1 MKRLKEPGPLFFL
14 KREGHDRIM
23 ISGGWHGLW
32 DPEANRGHTINA
44 AIEGNVTEAIAI
56 YPLLKDLRIE
66 VSDAN
71 HLETFTP
78 DKIPIIDRLRSV
90 NNVWYATGW
99 CGHGWAIAPVIA
111 EDISKWMM
119 VFCFRCSSK
128 THQADS

>member
-1 MKRLKEPGPLFFL
+1 MAHSGHIGRTVSL

-32 DPEANRGHTINA
+32 DSEVNRGHTIDA

-71 HLETFTP
+71 HLETSPRTKYRSLTDYVP
-78 DKIPIIDRLRSV
+78 LITSGMQPGGAVTDGLLLR
-90 NNVWYATGW
+90 
-99 CGHGWAIAPVIA
+99 
-111 EDISKWMM
+111 
-119 VFCFRCSSK
+119 
-128 THQADS
+128 